1 MFAGFGK
8 SDITPPVGATLTGYL
23 ARLGP
28 AVGVR
33 DHLFCRA
40 LVLGQGADQAA
51 LLVADTL
58 GFGIA
63 YTHQVKVAVSQ
74 ATGIAP
80 ERIILAAT
88 HTHAGPASVYLQGC
102 GDLALDWLEGF
113 PAQAVAAVRAAQSD
127 LSEAEVHFGTV
138 PVTGI
143 AINRRDPQNG
153 PVDDELSVLWFSR
166 PDGST
171 KGSVLHFTCHA
182 VVMDGDNRLISAE
195 YPGAACRRLEDL
207 TGAPTMFLQGPCG
220 DINPAQRHSFAHVD
234 AAGGKLAQAAADLI
248 GKGGTPLAAGSPEV
262 ASTVLDLP
270 LMAPAPYADLLA
282 FRREH
287 HAGARSADAAH
298 DIMSAKIHRAM
309 LTWADLTIGG
319 VCSGLLQPGLT
330 VAAQCLRLGEL
341 NLVTS
346 PGELFVEFGL
356 EAKRLAR
363 AQGKHAV
370 VVAYTNADIGYIP
383 TAESYAKGGY
393 EVEWAYKYYGYP
405 GPLARE
411 AGERVAAALAGFIE
425 DWRQDR

>member
-1 MFAGFGK
+1 MLAGFGK
-8 SDITPPVGATLTGYL
+8 SDITPPVGTTLTGYL

-33 DHLFCRA
+33 DHLYCRA

-58 GFGIA
+58 GFGVE
-63 YTHQVKVAVSQ
+63 YTLQVKAAVSQ

-88 HTHAGPASVYLQGC
+88 HTHAGPASVFLQGC

-138 PVTGI
+138 PVAGI
-143 AINRRDPQNG
+143 ALNRRDPQNG
-153 PVDDELSVLWFSR
+153 PLDEELSVLWFQGS
-166 PDGST
+166 DGAP
-171 KGSVLHFTCHA
+171 KGSVLHYTCHA
-182 VVMDGDNRLISAE
+182 VVMDADNRQISAE
-195 YPGAACRRLEDL
+195 YPGAACRQLEDL
-207 TGAPTMFLQGPCG
+207 TGAPAMFLQGPCG
-220 DINPAQRHSFAHVD
+220 DINPALRHSFEAVD
-234 AAGGKLAQAAADLI
+234 AAGAKLAQAAAELI
-248 GKGGTPLAAGSPEV
+248 GKSGTPVA
-262 ASTVLDLP
+262 ASTPQVDSTNLDLP
-270 LMAPAPYADLLA
+270 LMAPPPYADLLA

-287 HAGARSADAAH
+287 QAGALTADSANEVVK
-298 DIMSAKIHRAM
+298 AKMHRAM
-309 LTWADLTIGG
+309 ITWADLTIGG

-363 AQGKHAV
+363 ARGKQAV

-405 GPLARE
+405 GPLAPE

-425 DWRQDR
+425 GSE